1 MLRYKFNWEYAA
13 EDRKIDVR
21 KCDICGKPM
30 IDGYCVG
37 DGEQYYCSS
46 ECLAKVFTEYEWDLV
61 YQTDGG
67 YYTEWYDEYDE
78 NGTDIICNDLL
89 PMWKEEADSERG
101 EKTMTNNAIRNAI
114 ACALHN
120 CTNRERQFAAEYI
133 ELNPAEKERRN
144 RDAELVILG
153 VMSMYHEIKRQLGKE

>member
-37 DGEQYYCSS
+37 DGEQYYCSD
-46 ECLAKVFTEYEWDLV
+46 ECLAMVFTEDEWELV

-78 NGTDIICNDLL
+78 DELDIICNELL

-101 EKTMTNNAIRNAI
+101 EKNGR
-114 ACALHN
+114 
-120 CTNRERQFAAEYI
+120 
-133 ELNPAEKERRN
+133 
-144 RDAELVILG
+144 
-153 VMSMYHEIKRQLGKE
+153 

>member
-21 KCDICGKPM
+21 RCDICGKPM

-37 DGEQYYCSS
+37 DGEQYYCSD
-46 ECLAKVFTEYEWDLV
+46 ECLAMVFTEDEWELV

-78 NGTDIICNDLL
+78 NEMDIICNEL
-89 PMWKEEADSERG
+89 MSIWKAETDSERG
-101 EKTMTNNAIRNAI
+101 EKK
-114 ACALHN
+114 
-120 CTNRERQFAAEYI
+120 Q
-133 ELNPAEKERRN
+133 
-144 RDAELVILG
+144 
-153 VMSMYHEIKRQLGKE
+153 